1 MWQDQKIGLL
11 SGRKPINQD
20 PDSEQP
26 KKRRS
31 VRSYAMYIIW
41 LCTGTDDL
49 LPPSS
54 SFFVASSFFDRRY
67 CSLLWVNVVRHQ
79 AV

>member
-1 MWQDQKIGLL
+1 MLFILMWQDQKIGLL

-20 PDSEQP
+20 PGSEQP

-41 LCTGTDDL
+41 LCTGTDAL
-49 LPPSS
+49 LLASSS
-54 SFFVASSFFDRRY
+54 SFFVASSFF
-67 CSLLWVNVVRHQ
+67 VVVIVRCCELM
-79 AV
+79 

>member
-1 MWQDQKIGLL
+1 MLQDQKIGLL

-41 LCTGTDDL
+41 LCTGTDAL
-49 LPPSS
+49 LLASSS
-54 SFFVASSFFDRRY
+54 SFFVASSFFERRY
-67 CSLLWVNVVRHQ
+67 RSLL
-79 AV
+79 